1 MKNNIKKIF
10 PFSDTHKESI
20 LNFNKYKINIFQ
32 GAVRSGKT
40 YLANMLFLKYIKNRK
55 GKIIM
60 SGHSSDTIKKN
71 VISDFENYLG
81 CKIFF
86 KNNNFG
92 QYFTINKEGY
102 KELIFYVVGGGKNG
116 DEAKVQGLEVLFWY
130 ADEVSTYAK
139 PFFDMMLTRLSR
151 QDSKALFTLNP
162 ASPTHWLKKWIDEN
176 TDINSLNYV
185 ENYVYTRTYKLTDNY
200 SLPEEYV
207 EQISKSLKG
216 VMYNRLVL
224 GKWAIGEGLIYSV
237 DNIKINDNKKELE
250 DFIINNRAK
259 LTIGVDLGTI
269 HPSAF
274 ILVAKVKNT
283 YYVMEEYYKQK
294 VAPSELAKDL
304 VKFYNNCIDKYGYYN
319 IDIKYDHAAA
329 WFATEFC
336 LINKTITLQKAKKD
350 VLKGIMNIEHKIN
363 NGNLV
368 ISQDCKNL
376 INELNGYSWDE
387 KNDNSPIKLNDDAC
401 DALRYAIFSND
412 YDSSTY

>member
-200 SLPEEYV
+200 SLPKEYI